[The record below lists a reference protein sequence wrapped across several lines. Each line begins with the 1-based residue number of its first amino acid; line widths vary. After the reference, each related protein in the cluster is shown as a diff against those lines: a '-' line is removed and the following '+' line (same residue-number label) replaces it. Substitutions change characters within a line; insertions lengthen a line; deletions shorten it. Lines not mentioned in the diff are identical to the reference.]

1 MEHWVYI
8 VRCLDRS
15 YYTGITVSVNKRID
29 EHNAGIVP
37 GYTHHRRPVTL
48 VWAECLEDEHTALR
62 LERQIKG
69 WTRVKKE
76 ALIARDWDRL
86 HGIVAEGKQSRSR

>member
-8 VRCLDRS
+8 VRCADLS

-37 GYTHHRRPVTL
+37 GYTHSRRPVTL
-48 VWAECLEDEHTALR
+48 MWAEKVQDESVALK

-69 WTRVKKE
+69 WSRAKKE
-76 ALIARDWDRL
+76 ALIAGDWQRL
-86 HGIVAEGKQSRSR
+86 HDIVAEARRARR